1 VATAS
6 ATQRRAAELNVLAR
20 KQRSL
25 WQDAAYRL
33 FRNKAAVAG
42 LIVIAAAFLV
52 AIFADISVGDFHFS
66 IAPYSPTLIP
76 QPPASQMEPLWTG
89 SKYTD
94 PRYLLGT
101 DFLGRDILSRLIYAS
116 RISMVVGFVPTAIV
130 FALGVTVGLVA
141 GFFGGWIDQLL
152 MRFTDVIYAFPD
164 FLFLIIIV
172 ASFRTSAFGKIM
184 DGLLLIF
191 VAIAIVGWVGVARLT
206 RGQVLSLKEREFVE
220 AARSVGA
227 TPVRLMW
234 KHLLPNALAPLIV
247 TAAFAVPGAILGE
260 ATLSFLGVG
269 IIPPTASWG
278 GMINEGF
285 PLFGTN
291 PWAVLMPALCI
302 SIVMLAF
309 TFVGDGLRDAL
320 DPRMKT

>member
-6 ATQRRAAELNVLAR
+6 TTQDRSAELNVITR

-25 WQDAAYRL
+25 WGDALYRL
-33 FRNKAAVAG
+33 MRNRAAVGG
-42 LIVIAAAFLV
+42 LIVIAFAFLV
-52 AIFADISVGDFHFS
+52 AIFAPVLAPFS
-66 IAPYSPTLIP
+66 PLEFN
-76 QPPASQMEPLWTG
+76 QPIASQMEPQWTG

-94 PRYLLGT
+94 SRFLLGT

-116 RISMVVGFVPTAIV
+116 RISMVVGFIPTAIV
-130 FALGVTVGLVA
+130 FFLGVTVGMLA
-141 GFFGGWIDQLL
+141 GFFGGWLDQLL
-152 MRFTDVIYAFPD
+152 MRFTDIIYAFPD

-172 ASFRTSAFGKIM
+172 ASFRNSPFGKIM

-220 AARSVGA
+220 AARAVGA
-227 TPVRLMW
+227 RPQRIMM
-234 KHLLPNALAPLIV
+234 KHLLPNALAVLIV
-247 TAAFAVPGAILGE
+247 SAAFSVPSAILGE
-260 ATLSFLGVG
+260 ATLSFLGLG
-269 IIPPTASWG
+269 IIPPTPSWG
-278 GMINEGF
+278 QMINEGF
-285 PLFGTN
+285 PLFSAN
-291 PWAVLMPALCI
+291 PWAVLLPGICI
-302 SIVMLAF
+302 SVVMLAF

>member
-1 VATAS
+1 MATAS
-6 ATQRRAAELNVLAR
+6 TTQERSAELNVLVR

-25 WQDAAYRL
+25 WGDALYRL
-33 FRNKAAVAG
+33 MRNKAAVAG
-42 LIVIAAAFLV
+42 LIVIAAAFII
-52 AIFADISVGDFHFS
+52 AAFAPVF
-66 IAPYSPTLIP
+66 APYNPIEIP
-76 QPPASQMEPLWTG
+76 LNPASQMEPLWTG

-101 DFLGRDILSRLIYAS
+101 DFLGRDIVSRLMYAS
-116 RISMVVGFVPTAIV
+116 RVSMVVGFIPTAIV
-130 FALGVTVGLVA
+130 FGLGVSVGMVA
-141 GFFGGWIDQLL
+141 GYFGGWLDQIL
-152 MRFTDVIYAFPD
+152 MRFTDIIYAFPD
-164 FLFLIIIV
+164 FLFLLIIV
-172 ASFRTSAFGKIM
+172 ASFRNSPFGKIL
-184 DGLLLIF
+184 DGLMLIF

-206 RGQVLSLKEREFVE
+206 RGQVLALKEREFVE

-227 TPVRLMW
+227 TPRRIMA

-269 IIPPTASWG
+269 IIPPTPSWG
-278 GMINEGF
+278 QMINEGF
-285 PLFGTN
+285 PLFAAN
-291 PWAVLMPALCI
+291 PWAVLLPAICI
-302 SIVMLAF
+302 SVVMLAF

>member
-6 ATQRRAAELNVLAR
+6 TTQERSAELNVLAR

-25 WQDAAYRL
+25 WGDALYRL
-33 FRNKAAVAG
+33 MRNRAAVGG
-42 LIVIAAAFLV
+42 LILIAAAFLV
-52 AIFADISVGDFHFS
+52 AIFAPVL
-66 IAPYSPTLIP
+66 APYDPIAIP
-76 QPPASQMEPLWTG
+76 QNPATQMEPLWTG

-94 PRYLLGT
+94 SRYLLGT

-116 RISMVVGFVPTAIV
+116 RISMVVGFIPTFIV
-130 FALGVTVGLVA
+130 FGLGVTVGMSA
-141 GFFGGWIDQLL
+141 GFFGGWLDQLL
-152 MRFTDVIYAFPD
+152 MRFTDIIYAFPD
-164 FLFLIIIV
+164 FLFLLIIV
-172 ASFRTSAFGKIM
+172 ASFRNSPFGKIM
-184 DGLLLIF
+184 DGLMLIF

-206 RGQVLSLKEREFVE
+206 RGQVLALKEREFVE

-227 TPVRLMW
+227 SSRRIMT

-247 TAAFAVPGAILGE
+247 TAAFAVPSAILGE

-269 IIPPTASWG
+269 IVPPTPSWG
-278 GMINEGF
+278 QMINEGF
-285 PLFGTN
+285 PLFSSN
-291 PWAVLMPALCI
+291 PWAVLMPGICI
-302 SIVMLAF
+302 SVVMLAF

>member
-1 VATAS
+1 MATAS
-6 ATQRRAAELNVLAR
+6 TTQERSAELNVIAR

-25 WQDAAYRL
+25 WGDAAYRL

-42 LIVIAAAFLV
+42 LFVIASAFLI
-52 AIFADISVGDFHFS
+52 AIFAPIL
-66 IAPYSPTLIP
+66 APYDPLLIN
-76 QPPASQMEPLWTG
+76 QPVASQMEPQWTG

-94 PRYLLGT
+94 PRFMLGT

-116 RISMVVGFVPTAIV
+116 RISMIVGFIPTAIV
-130 FALGVTVGLVA
+130 FFLGITVGMTA
-141 GFFGGWIDQLL
+141 GFFGGWLDQLL

-172 ASFRTSAFGKIM
+172 AAFRLSPFGKIM

-191 VAIAIVGWVGVARLT
+191 VAIAVVGWVGVARLT

-220 AARSVGA
+220 AARAVGA
-227 TPVRLMW
+227 RPQRIMM
-234 KHLLPNALAPLIV
+234 KHLFPNALAVLIV
-247 TAAFAVPGAILGE
+247 SAAFSVPSAILGE
-260 ATLSFLGVG
+260 ATLSFLGLG
-269 IIPPTASWG
+269 IIPPTPSWG
-278 GMINEGF
+278 QMINEGF
-285 PLFGTN
+285 PLFSAN
-291 PWAVLMPALCI
+291 PWAVMLPGICI
-302 SIVMLAF
+302 SVVMLAF

>member
-6 ATQRRAAELNVLAR
+6 TTQERAAELNVLAR

-25 WQDAAYRL
+25 WGDALYRL
-33 FRNKAAVAG
+33 MRNKAAVAG
-42 LIVIAAAFLV
+42 LVVIFSAFMV
-52 AIFADISVGDFHFS
+52 AIFAQFL
-66 IAPYSPTLIP
+66 APYSPIEIP
-76 QPPASQMEPLWTG
+76 QNPASQMEPLWTG

-101 DFLGRDILSRLIYAS
+101 DFLGRDIVSRLMFAS
-116 RISMVVGFVPTAIV
+116 RVSMVVGFIPTAIV
-130 FALGVTVGLVA
+130 FGLGVTVGMVA
-141 GFFGGWIDQLL
+141 GFFGGWLDQIL
-152 MRFTDVIYAFPD
+152 MRFTDIIYAFPD
-164 FLFLIIIV
+164 FLFLLIIV
-172 ASFRTSAFGKIM
+172 ASFRNSPFGKIL
-184 DGLLLIF
+184 DGLMLIF

-206 RGQVLSLKEREFVE
+206 RGQVLALKEREFVE
-220 AARSVGA
+220 AARAVGA
-227 TPVRLMW
+227 TPRRIMA

-269 IIPPTASWG
+269 IIPPTPSWG
-278 GMINEGF
+278 QMINEGF
-285 PLFGTN
+285 PLFAAN
-291 PWAVLMPALCI
+291 PWAVLLPAICI
-302 SIVMLAF
+302 SVVMLAF

>member
-1 VATAS
+1 MATAS
-6 ATQRRAAELNVLAR
+6 ATQERAAELNVLAR

-25 WQDAAYRL
+25 WGDALYRL
-33 FRNKAAVAG
+33 MRNKAAVAG
-42 LIVIAAAFLV
+42 LVVIASAFLV
-52 AIFADISVGDFHFS
+52 AIFAPV
-66 IAPYSPTLIP
+66 IAPYNPIAIP
-76 QPPASQMEPLWTG
+76 QNPASQMEPLWTG

-101 DFLGRDILSRLIYAS
+101 DFLGRDIVSRLMYAS
-116 RISMVVGFVPTAIV
+116 RVSMVVGFIPTAIV
-130 FALGVTVGLVA
+130 FGLGVSVGMVA
-141 GFFGGWIDQLL
+141 GFFGGWLDQML
-152 MRFTDVIYAFPD
+152 MRFTDIIYAFPD
-164 FLFLIIIV
+164 FLFLLIIV
-172 ASFRTSAFGKIM
+172 ASFRNSPFGKIL
-184 DGLLLIF
+184 DGLMLIF

-206 RGQVLSLKEREFVE
+206 RGQVLALKEREFVE

-227 TPVRLMW
+227 TPRRIMA

-269 IIPPTASWG
+269 IIPPTPSWG
-278 GMINEGF
+278 QMINEGF
-285 PLFGTN
+285 PLFAAN
-291 PWAVLMPALCI
+291 PWAVLLPAICI
-302 SIVMLAF
+302 SVVMLAF

>member
-1 VATAS
+1 MATAS
-6 ATQRRAAELNVLAR
+6 TTQERAAELNVLVR

-25 WQDAAYRL
+25 WGDALYRL
-33 FRNKAAVAG
+33 MRNKAAVGG
-42 LIVIAAAFLV
+42 LIVIAAAFII
-52 AIFADISVGDFHFS
+52 AAFAPVF
-66 IAPYSPTLIP
+66 APYNPIEIP
-76 QPPASQMEPLWTG
+76 LNPASQMEPVWTG

-101 DFLGRDILSRLIYAS
+101 DFLGRDIVSRLMYAS
-116 RISMVVGFVPTAIV
+116 RVSMVVGFIPTAIV
-130 FALGVTVGLVA
+130 FGLGVSVGMVA
-141 GFFGGWIDQLL
+141 GYFGGWLDQIL
-152 MRFTDVIYAFPD
+152 MRFTDIIYAFPD
-164 FLFLIIIV
+164 FLFLLIIV
-172 ASFRTSAFGKIM
+172 ASFRNSPFGKIL
-184 DGLLLIF
+184 DGLMLIF

-206 RGQVLSLKEREFVE
+206 RGQVLALKEREFVE

-227 TPVRLMW
+227 TPRRIMA

-269 IIPPTASWG
+269 IIPPTPSWG
-278 GMINEGF
+278 QMINEGF
-285 PLFGTN
+285 PLFAAN
-291 PWAVLMPALCI
+291 PWAVLLPAICI
-302 SIVMLAF
+302 SVVMLAF

>member
-6 ATQRRAAELNVLAR
+6 TTQERAVELNVLAR

-25 WQDAAYRL
+25 WGDALYRL
-33 FRNKAAVAG
+33 MRNKAAVGG
-42 LIVIAAAFLV
+42 LIVIASAFLI
-52 AIFADISVGDFHFS
+52 AIFAPVL
-66 IAPYSPTLIP
+66 APYDPIDQVKP
-76 QPPASQMEPLWTG
+76 IASQMEPQWTG

-94 PRYLLGT
+94 ARFLLGT

-116 RISMVVGFVPTAIV
+116 RISMIVGFIPTAIV
-130 FALGVTVGLVA
+130 FFLGITVGMTA
-141 GFFGGWIDQLL
+141 GFFGGWLDQLL
-152 MRFTDVIYAFPD
+152 MRFTDIIYAFPD

-172 ASFRTSAFGKIM
+172 AAFRLSPFGKIM

-191 VAIAIVGWVGVARLT
+191 VAIAVVGWVGVARLT

-227 TPVRLMW
+227 KPRRIMM
-234 KHLLPNALAPLIV
+234 KHLLPNALAVLIV
-247 TAAFAVPGAILGE
+247 SAAFSVPSAILGE
-260 ATLSFLGVG
+260 ATLSFLGLG
-269 IIPPTASWG
+269 IIPPTPSWG
-278 GMINEGF
+278 QMINEGF
-285 PLFGTN
+285 PLFSSN
-291 PWAVLMPALCI
+291 PWAVLLPGICI
-302 SIVMLAF
+302 SVVMLAF

>member
-6 ATQRRAAELNVLAR
+6 TTQDRAAELNILAR

-25 WQDAAYRL
+25 WQDAVYRL

-42 LIVIAAAFLV
+42 LIVISAAFLV
-52 AIFADISVGDFHFS
+52 AIFASA
-66 IAPYSPTLIP
+66 IAPYDPIQIQ
-76 QPPASQMEPLWTG
+76 QPVASQMEPQWTG

-94 PRYLLGT
+94 ARFVLGT
-101 DFLGRDILSRLIYAS
+101 DFLGRDILSRLMYAS
-116 RISMVVGFVPTAIV
+116 RISMVVGFIPTSIV
-130 FALGVTVGLVA
+130 FFVGIIVGMSA
-141 GFFGGWIDQLL
+141 GFFGGWVDQLL
-152 MRFTDVIYAFPD
+152 MRFTDVVYAFPD
-164 FLFLIIIV
+164 FLFLLIIV
-172 ASFRTSAFGKIM
+172 ASFRASPFGKLL

-191 VAIAIVGWVGVARLT
+191 VGIAIVGWVGVARLT

-220 AARSVGA
+220 AARAVGA
-227 TPVRLMW
+227 TPRRLMT

-247 TAAFAVPGAILGE
+247 TAAFAVPSAILGE

-269 IIPPTASWG
+269 IIPPTPSWG
-278 GMINEGF
+278 QMINEGF
-285 PLFGTN
+285 PLFASN
-291 PWAVLMPALCI
+291 PWAVLLPALCI
-302 SIVMLAF
+302 SVVMLAF

>member
-1 VATAS
+1 MATAS
-6 ATQRRAAELNVLAR
+6 TTQDRASELNVLVR

-25 WQDAAYRL
+25 WGDALYRL
-33 FRNKAAVAG
+33 MRNKAAVGG

-52 AIFADISVGDFHFS
+52 AIFAPVL
-66 IAPYSPTLIP
+66 APYNPILIP
-76 QPPASQMEPLWTG
+76 PSSELASQMEPQWTG

-116 RISMVVGFVPTAIV
+116 RISMVVGFIPTAIV
-130 FALGVTVGLVA
+130 FFLGITVGMTA
-141 GFFGGWIDQLL
+141 GFFGGWLDQLL
-152 MRFTDVIYAFPD
+152 MRFTDIIYAFPD

-172 ASFRTSAFGKIM
+172 ASFRNSPFGKIM

-227 TPVRLMW
+227 KPQRIMA
-234 KHLLPNALAPLIV
+234 KHLLPNALAVLIV
-247 TAAFAVPGAILGE
+247 SAAFSVPSAILGE
-260 ATLSFLGVG
+260 ATLSFLGLG
-269 IIPPTASWG
+269 IIPPTPSWG
-278 GMINEGF
+278 QMINEGF
-285 PLFGTN
+285 PLFSAN
-291 PWAVLMPALCI
+291 PWAVLLPGICI
-302 SIVMLAF
+302 SVVMLAF

>member
-1 VATAS
+1 MATAS
-6 ATQRRAAELNVLAR
+6 TTQDRAAELNVLAR

-25 WQDAAYRL
+25 WQDAVYRL

-52 AIFADISVGDFHFS
+52 AIFAPLL
-66 IAPYSPTLIP
+66 APYDPINIP
-76 QPPASQMEPLWTG
+76 AKPASQMEPLWTG

-94 PRYLLGT
+94 ARYLLGT

-130 FALGVTVGLVA
+130 FGLGVTVGLTA
-141 GFFGGWIDQLL
+141 GFFGGWTDQLL
-152 MRFTDVIYAFPD
+152 MRFTDIIYAFPD

-172 ASFRTSAFGKIM
+172 ASVRTSAFGKVM

-191 VAIAIVGWVGVARLT
+191 VAIAIVSWVGVARLT

-220 AARSVGA
+220 AARAVGA
-227 TPVRLMW
+227 TPVRLMT

-247 TAAFAVPGAILGE
+247 TAAFLVPGAILGE

-269 IIPPTASWG
+269 IVPPTASWG
-278 GMINEGF
+278 GMINEGY
-285 PLFGTN
+285 PLFSTN
-291 PWAVLMPALCI
+291 PWAVLLPAICV
-302 SIVMLAF
+302 SMVMLAF

>member
-6 ATQRRAAELNVLAR
+6 TTQERAADLNVLVR

-25 WQDAAYRL
+25 WGDALYRL
-33 FRNKAAVAG
+33 MRNKAAVGG
-42 LIVIAAAFLV
+42 LIVIISAFLV
-52 AIFADISVGDFHFS
+52 AIFAPFL
-66 IAPYSPTLIP
+66 APYSPLEFN
-76 QPPASQMEPLWTG
+76 QPIASQMEPQWTG

-94 PRYLLGT
+94 SRFLLGT

-116 RISMVVGFVPTAIV
+116 RISMVVGFIPTAIV
-130 FALGVTVGLVA
+130 FFLGITVGMTA
-141 GFFGGWIDQLL
+141 GFFGGWLDQLL
-152 MRFTDVIYAFPD
+152 MRFTDIIYAFPD

-172 ASFRTSAFGKIM
+172 AAFRQSPFGRIM

-227 TPVRLMW
+227 KPQRIMT
-234 KHLLPNALAPLIV
+234 KHLLPNALAVLIV
-247 TAAFAVPGAILGE
+247 SAAFSVPSAILGE
-260 ATLSFLGVG
+260 ATLSFLGLG
-269 IIPPTASWG
+269 IIPPTPSWG
-278 GMINEGF
+278 QMINEGF
-285 PLFGTN
+285 PLFSAN
-291 PWAVLMPALCI
+291 PWAVLLPGICI
-302 SIVMLAF
+302 SVVMLAF

>member
-1 VATAS
+1 MATAS
-6 ATQRRAAELNVLAR
+6 TAQERAAELNVISR

-25 WQDAAYRL
+25 WRDALYRL
-33 FRNKAAVAG
+33 LRNKAAIVG
-42 LIVIAAAFLV
+42 LIVIAAAFLI
-52 AIFADISVGDFHFS
+52 AIFAPV
-66 IAPYSPTLIP
+66 IAPYDPLQINRP
-76 QPPASQMEPLWTG
+76 VASQMEPQWTG

-94 PRYLLGT
+94 PRFLLGT

-116 RISMVVGFVPTAIV
+116 RISMVVGFLPTAIV
-130 FALGVTVGLVA
+130 FSLGVTVGMAA

-152 MRFTDVIYAFPD
+152 MRFTDVVYAFPD
-164 FLFLIIIV
+164 FLFLLIIV
-172 ASFRTSAFGKIM
+172 ASFRASAFGKIM

-220 AARSVGA
+220 AARAVGA
-227 TPVRLMW
+227 TPRRLMT

-247 TAAFAVPGAILGE
+247 TAAFAVPSAILGE

-269 IIPPTASWG
+269 IIPPTPSWG
-278 GMINEGF
+278 QMINEGF
-285 PLFGTN
+285 PLFSAN
-291 PWAVLMPALCI
+291 PWSVVLPAMCI

>member
-1 VATAS
+1 MATAS
-6 ATQRRAAELNVLAR
+6 ATQERAAELNVLAR

-25 WQDAAYRL
+25 WGDALYRL
-33 FRNKAAVAG
+33 MRNRAAVVG

-52 AIFADISVGDFHFS
+52 AALAPVIS
-66 IAPYSPTLIP
+66 PYSPIDIP
-76 QPPASQMEPLWTG
+76 KNPASQMEPVWTG

-101 DFLGRDILSRLIYAS
+101 DFLGRDIVSRLIYAS
-116 RISMVVGFVPTAIV
+116 RVSMVVGFIPTSIV
-130 FALGVTVGLVA
+130 FAIGITVGLVA
-141 GFFGGWIDQLL
+141 GFFGGWLDQIL
-152 MRFTDVIYAFPD
+152 MRFTDIIYAFPD
-164 FLFLIIIV
+164 FLFLLIIV
-172 ASFRTSAFGKIM
+172 ASFRNSPFGKIM
-184 DGLLLIF
+184 DGLALIF

-227 TPVRLMW
+227 TPRRLMT
-234 KHLLPNALAPLIV
+234 KHLLPN
-247 TAAFAVPGAILGE
+247 VPSAILGE

-269 IIPPTASWG
+269 IVPPTPSWG
-278 GMINEGF
+278 QMINEGF
-285 PLFGTN
+285 PLFAAN
-291 PWAVLMPALCI
+291 PWAVLLPAICI
-302 SIVMLAF
+302 SVVMLAF

>member
-1 VATAS
+1 MATAS
-6 ATQRRAAELNVLAR
+6 TTQERAAELNILAR

-25 WQDAAYRL
+25 WRDALYRL
-33 FRNKAAVAG
+33 FRNRAAVAG
-42 LIVIAAAFLV
+42 LVVIAVAFLV
-52 AIFADISVGDFHFS
+52 AIFAPLL
-66 IAPYSPTLIP
+66 APYDPNFFPSK
-76 QPPASQMEPLWTG
+76 PASQMEPLWTG

-116 RISMVVGFVPTAIV
+116 QISMIVGFVPTAIV
-130 FALGVTVGLVA
+130 FGLGVTVGLVA
-141 GFFGGWIDQLL
+141 GFVGGWTDQVL
-152 MRFTDVIYAFPD
+152 MRFTDIIYAFPD

-172 ASFRTSAFGKIM
+172 ASFRTSAFGKVM

-191 VAIAIVGWVGVARLT
+191 VAIAIVSWVGVARLT

-220 AARSVGA
+220 AARAVGA
-227 TPVRLMW
+227 TPTRLML

-247 TAAFAVPGAILGE
+247 TAAFLVPSAMLSEAV
-260 ATLSFLGVG
+260 LSYLGVG
-269 IIPPTASWG
+269 IVPPRASWG
-278 GMINEGF
+278 GMINEAF
-285 PLFGTN
+285 PAFGAS
-291 PWAVLMPALCI
+291 PWTVLMPAICI
-302 SIVMLAF
+302 SAVMLAF

>member
-6 ATQRRAAELNVLAR
+6 TTQDRAAELNVLAR

-25 WQDAAYRL
+25 WGDAVYRL
-33 FRNKAAVAG
+33 FRNKAAVGG
-42 LIVIAAAFLV
+42 LIVIIAAFFV
-52 AIFADISVGDFHFS
+52 AALSGV
-66 IAPYSPTLIP
+66 IAPYNPIEIP
-76 QPPASQMEPLWTG
+76 ASANLASQMEPLWTG

-94 PRYLLGT
+94 SRYLLGT
-101 DFLGRDILSRLIYAS
+101 DFLGRDILSRLMYAA
-116 RISMVVGFVPTAIV
+116 RVSMIVGFIPTSIV
-130 FALGVTVGLVA
+130 FIVGVSVGLTA

-152 MRFTDVIYAFPD
+152 MRFTDIIYAFPD
-164 FLFLIIIV
+164 FLFLLIIV
-172 ASFRTSAFGKIM
+172 ASFRNSAFGKLL
-184 DGLLLIF
+184 DGLALIF

-206 RGQVLSLKEREFVE
+206 RGQVLALKEREFVE

-227 TPVRLMW
+227 KPTRIMM

-247 TAAFAVPGAILGE
+247 TAAFAVPNAILGE

-269 IIPPTASWG
+269 IIPPTPSWG
-278 GMINEGF
+278 GMILEGF
-285 PLFGTN
+285 PFFSSN
-291 PWAVLMPALCI
+291 PWAVLLPALCI
-302 SIVMLAF
+302 SVVMLAF

>member
-6 ATQRRAAELNVLAR
+6 ATRERAAELNVLSR

-25 WQDAAYRL
+25 WQDALYRL
-33 FRNKAAVAG
+33 FRNKASVVG
-42 LIVIAAAFLV
+42 LVVVFTAFLV
-52 AIFADISVGDFHFS
+52 AIFAPLL
-66 IAPYSPTLIP
+66 APYDPNMIP
-76 QPPASQMEPLWTG
+76 AKPASQMEPLWAG
-89 SKYTD
+89 SRFTD

-116 RISMVVGFVPTAIV
+116 RISMVVGFVPTTIV
-130 FALGVTVGLVA
+130 FFFGVTIGLVA
-141 GFFGGWIDQLL
+141 GYVGGWTDQLL

-172 ASFRTSAFGKIM
+172 ASFRASAFGKIM

-191 VAIAIVGWVGVARLT
+191 VAIAVVSWVGVARLT
-206 RGQVLSLKEREFVE
+206 RGQVLALKEREFVE
-220 AARSVGA
+220 AARAVGA
-227 TPVRLMW
+227 TPLRLMT

-260 ATLSFLGVG
+260 AVLSFLGVG
-269 IIPPTASWG
+269 IVPPTPSWG
-278 GMINEGF
+278 GMINEAF
-285 PLFGTN
+285 PAFGAS
-291 PWAVLMPALCI
+291 PWTVLMPAVCI
-302 SIVMLAF
+302 SVVMLAF